1 MKQEWILVASREEAR
16 VFGRRGVGPLELVCD
31 MGNIAGRL
39 KLQDLESDAPGRST
53 DNRMRARHALSSE
66 ESAKDRALRD
76 FYRDVADRLER
87 GLYDQEYDSL
97 TLIAEPR
104 LLGIVRALLPEK
116 VTRKITREIRK
127 DLSYE
132 EETQILARL
141 QASQ

>member
-16 VFGRRGVGPLELVCD
+16 IFGRRGIGPLELVCD
-31 MGNIAGRL
+31 MGNISGRL
-39 KLQDLESDAPGRST
+39 KLGELESDAPGRST
-53 DNRMRARHALSSE
+53 DNRMRARHALSTE
-66 ESAKDRALRD
+66 ESSKERALRD

-87 GLYDQEYDSL
+87 GLYDQEYESL

-116 VTRKITREIRK
+116 VTRKVTREIPK

-132 EETQILARL
+132 EDKQILARL
-141 QASQ
+141 EASQ

>member
-31 MGNIAGRL
+31 IGNISGRL
-39 KLQDLESDAPGRST
+39 KLHDLETDTPGRST
-53 DNRMRARHALSSE
+53 DNRMHARHALSTE
-66 ESAKDRALRD
+66 ESSKERALRD

-87 GLYDQEYDSL
+87 GLYDHEYDSL

-104 LLGIVRALLPEK
+104 LLGIIRGLLSTK
-116 VTRKITREIRK
+116 VSRSVSREIPK

-132 EETQILARL
+132 EEKQLLARL
-141 QASQ
+141 EGAQ